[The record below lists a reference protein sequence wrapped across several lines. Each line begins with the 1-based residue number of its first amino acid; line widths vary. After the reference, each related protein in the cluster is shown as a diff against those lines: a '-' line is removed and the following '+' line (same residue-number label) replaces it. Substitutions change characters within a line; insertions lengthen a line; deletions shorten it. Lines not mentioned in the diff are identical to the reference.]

1 MKLVI
6 TGGLRR
12 NIGEAFFKKKLTRR
26 CPCPKASAYVEAF
39 KKCNRKAFL
48 RIEASAVRPV
58 RKMSYGKK
66 KLPNGRHFLTKTLDQ
81 WLLPATQLCFTK
93 REKADGSLL
102 VERHHFDGSPS
113 IFHLGLGTAGRRD
126 LVCDQAAAEPQVV
139 LKNVPGTVY
148 LGQLTGPKHQV
159 FHQPC
164 PDDELIDATGFGP
177 TSCTLMC
184 RTALFPHTQSRR
196 MNGWV
201 HTPELF
207 AVMQQAFTAGLRQNA
222 FRLPTLAE
230 CIEAEGKLHL
240 TLPSQRKFTSK
251 KRKKAAVANL
261 DADAQAAPS
270 SAPVAGPIPTRRMRV
285 KASFPGVY
293 AD

>member
-1 MKLVI
+1 M
-6 TGGLRR
+6 
-12 NIGEAFFKKKLTRR
+12 
-26 CPCPKASAYVEAF
+26 
-39 KKCNRKAFL
+39 
-48 RIEASAVRPV
+48 
-58 RKMSYGKK
+58 
-66 KLPNGRHFLTKTLDQ
+66 LPSNQFN
-81 WLLPATQLCFTK
+81 FTK
-93 REKADGSLL
+93 GKKADGARLKEPKHS
-102 VERHHFDGSPS
+102 DGSTS
-113 IFHLGLGTAGRRD
+113 IFHLGIGTAGRRD
-126 LVCDQAAAEPQVV
+126 LVCDQAAAAPQVV

-184 RTALFPHTQSRR
+184 RTALFPYTQSRR

-240 TLPSQRKFTSK
+240 TLPSQRDGLKR
-251 KRKKAAVANL
+251 KRKKASVAIL
-261 DADAQAAPS
+261 DAQAAPS
-270 SAPVAGPIPTRRMRV
+270 AAPVAVPKPGRRMMV
-285 KASFPGVY
+285 KAPFPGVY